1 VEAANGRHRGG
12 TGQEMLLESLSAN
25 PATIS
30 FMAERTREES
40 ATPGLAGGAPG
51 APGGIHIDG
60 APIKPKA
67 PPINRRG
74 AKVLLRTPGG
84 GGYGDPV
91 SRPAECI
98 EEDRARG
105 YVK

>member
-1 VEAANGRHRGG
+1 
-12 TGQEMLLESLSAN
+12 MLLESLSAN

-51 APGGIHIDG
+51 APGEILIDG
-60 APIKPKA
+60 ARINPKA
-67 PPINRRG
+67 QQIIRRG